1 MQTKWGMRPDDVE
14 RTSKQE
20 CAKEFFWEGWVNMRY
35 PWKKVNTDR
44 RYDIENQFKTSW
56 RKKEREAKSFL
67 GRAPMALLFR
77 LILGLLP

>member
-35 PWKKVNTDR
+35 PWKKSEHR
-44 RYDIENQFKTSW
+44 QEIRY
-56 RKKEREAKSFL
+56 RK
-67 GRAPMALLFR
+67 P
-77 LILGLLP
+77 I